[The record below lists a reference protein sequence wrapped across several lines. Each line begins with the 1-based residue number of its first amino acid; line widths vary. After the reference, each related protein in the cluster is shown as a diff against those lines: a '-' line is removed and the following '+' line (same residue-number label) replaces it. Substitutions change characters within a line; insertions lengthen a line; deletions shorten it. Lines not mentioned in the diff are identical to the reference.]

1 MKAGGR
7 NCLLVLLVTI
17 PQLFFGQTISTIAG
31 NGTSGYSSDGIA
43 ATTSELSGPQGLAL
57 DASGNI
63 YIADLVNNRIRRID
77 IATGLISTI
86 AGNGTGAY
94 NGDGILATAA
104 EIYQP
109 SALNFDPAGNLYFTD
124 RGNNRVR
131 KITISTGIISTIAG
145 NGTQGYNGDGI
156 AATAAEL
163 SSPNEVSFDVSGNLY
178 IADWNNHRVR
188 KVNMITGIISTV
200 AGTGTAGYNGDGI
213 AATAAEINA
222 PCGITF
228 DAAGNMYVCEY
239 GGYRVRMISG
249 ATELISTVAG
259 TGTGGYNGD
268 GIAATAAEL
277 NGPAY
282 IKFDNAGNMF
292 IGDAYNQRVREI
304 SGTTGMISTIAGTGT
319 GGYNGD
325 GISATTAE
333 LNDPFYIY
341 FDKINCCLYIA
352 DYQNA
357 RIRKITGGF
366 AGGCNLAVAPGNL
379 VSCQV
384 LPQIT
389 INASN
394 NSSWVTIADS
404 AGNIAAQINGNGN
417 NLGVINASLYTKTG
431 ACRQDMLYRLYLNR
445 NVTISP
451 QVQPV
456 SGNVG
461 LRLYLKSEELD
472 SLETAL
478 NTIGEGSG
486 VNSINNLGVFKNEEA
501 CQTVGTN
508 IAPNLSTAGFAYNA
522 DYYVQT
528 SVSSFSS
535 FYFASSLLSAILPVT
550 LSSFTGIRAGA
561 NNILSWQSSAGAHVV
576 FGIERSNDGIHFESI
591 GNVDAAAS
599 GNNPG
604 AYGFT
609 DEHPPLSTLYNYY
622 RLSITE
628 EGNLINYSAVIAIS
642 DDENKSLQIAVS
654 PNIFHGS
661 TISVQAISGNAQMVG
676 FTIADIAG
684 RVLFRRTAA
693 IGAGNNQLF
702 LYPVSL
708 EPGIYLLYGST
719 VKGRTNVARFIVD

>member
-7 NCLLVLLVTI
+7 NCLFVVLVII

-43 ATTSELSGPQGLAL
+43 ATASELSGPQGLAL

-77 IATGLISTI
+77 ISTGLISTI

-94 NGDGILATAA
+94 NGDGVLATAA
-104 EIYQP
+104 EINQP
-109 SALNFDPAGNLYFTD
+109 SALNFDPAGDLYFTD

-131 KITISTGIISTIAG
+131 KITKGTGIISTIAG
-145 NGTQGYNGDGI
+145 N
-156 AATAAEL
+156 
-163 SSPNEVSFDVSGNLY
+163 
-178 IADWNNHRVR
+178 
-188 KVNMITGIISTV
+188 
-200 AGTGTAGYNGDGI
+200 GTAGYNGDGI
-213 AATAAEINA
+213 AATTAELSSPNEVSFDASGNIYIADWFNHRVRKVNITTGIISTVAGTGTGGYNGDGIAATTAEINA

-228 DAAGNMYVCEY
+228 DTMGNMYVCEY
-239 GGYRVRMISG
+239 GGFRVRMIS
-249 ATELISTVAG
+249 ATTGLISTVAG
-259 TGTGGYNGD
+259 NGTGGYNGD

-292 IGDAYNQRVREI
+292 IGDASNQRVREI
-304 SGTTGMISTIAGTGT
+304 SGSTGIISTIAGNGIQ
-319 GGYNGD
+319 GYNGD

-366 AGGCNLAVAPGNL
+366 AGGCNLAVAPGNF

-389 INASN
+389 INAGN

-417 NLGVINASLYTKTG
+417 NLGVINASLFTKTG

-445 NVTISP
+445 NITITP
-451 QVQPV
+451 QTQPV
-456 SGNVG
+456 SGSVG
-461 LRLYLKSEELD
+461 LRLYLKAEELD
-472 SLETAL
+472 SLETAI

-486 VNSINNLGVFKNEEA
+486 VSSINNLGVFKNEEA

-508 IAPNLSTAGFAYNA
+508 IAPDLSTTGSAYNA

-550 LSSFTGIRAGA
+550 LSSFTGNRAGST
-561 NNILSWQSSAGAHVV
+561 NILSWQAIAGPEVV
-576 FGIERSNDGIHFESI
+576 FGIERSNDGTHFENI
-591 GNVDAAAS
+591 GSVDAVAA
-599 GNNPG
+599 GNNSG
-604 AYGFT
+604 AYSFS
-609 DEHPPLSTLYNYY
+609 DQHPPASTEYNYY

-628 EGNLINYSAVIAIS
+628 QGSLINYSNTIVITGNEIQS
-642 DDENKSLQIAVS
+642 VQIAVV
-654 PNIFHGS
+654 PNIIHGS
-661 TISVQAISGNAQMVG
+661 TISVQVTAGNAQPIA
-676 FTIADIAG
+676 FTIADITGRMLFSQTAVIAAG
-684 RVLFRRTAA
+684 S
-693 IGAGNNQLF
+693 NHLF
-702 LYPVSL
+702 LYPPAL
-708 EPGIYLLYGST
+708 EPGIYLLYGT
-719 VKGRTNVARFIVD
+719 MVKGRTPVAHFIVE